1 MHVDG
6 SVLLIVVLVGVAV
19 WFLVRS
25 GQLAK
30 ARSALA
36 AEKNALERRVG
47 DAEREQRVTAE
58 RVATLSTQNETLAR
72 DNAALAKYRP
82 LVDVERTVQQARE
95 QLAAEAAQAQQQIDD
110 ERRRAN
116 DAIQAH
122 MTRAGNEATSIVQQ
136 ARDQASAVGAEASA
150 RLIAA
155 QVQAEDVLR
164 QARAQA
170 EEIAGEALTAKDNL
184 EVYRREATAL
194 KNQIEGYGHEYVVP
208 AHSLLDDLAE
218 EFGFAEAG
226 EKLKA
231 ARQHT
236 RRLVKEERAATCDY
250 VEANRRETAVAFV
263 IDAFNGKVDSVLARV
278 KADNAGTLR
287 QEILDAQ
294 SLVNLNGR
302 AFRNARIE
310 QEYLDSRLEELRW
323 SAVAQE
329 LKNAEREEQR
339 RVKEQI
345 REEEKARRE
354 YERAMKDAAKEE
366 EAIKK
371 AMEKVRKE
379 VGKASDEQRERYE
392 AQLQDLM
399 HKLQEAEQKNQRAL
413 SMAQQTKTG
422 HVYIISN
429 IGSFGEDVYKI
440 GLTRRLEPLDRIKE
454 LGDAS
459 VPFEF
464 DVHALIV
471 SDDAPALER
480 SLHRHFL
487 ALQINKVNPR
497 KEFFRVPL
505 RQIRTE
511 LEGMGIQA
519 AWTMAAQ
526 AAEYRESTAIDKAIA
541 ENPASLEAW
550 INRQLVLDPV
560 VMDDASDEAAAA
572 E

>member
-1 MHVDG
+1 MRALEDSEFRLTVLSGGRVDA
-6 SVLLIVVLVGVAV
+6 SFLLTVILACVVAWL
-19 WFLVRS
+19 LVRN
-25 GQLAK
+25 GRLAK
-30 ARSALA
+30 SRQALL
-36 AEKNALERRVG
+36 AEKVAL
-47 DAEREQRVTAE
+47 DA
-58 RVATLSTQNETLAR
+58 QNELLVR
-72 DNAALAKYRP
+72 ENASLAKYRP
-82 LVDVERTVQQARE
+82 LADVEHAVQEARE
-95 QLAAEAAQAQQQIDD
+95 RLAAEAAQAQQQIDD
-110 ERRRAN
+110 QRRLAN
-116 DAIQAH
+116 EAVQNQ
-122 MTRAGNEATSIVQQ
+122 MTRAAEEAAAVVQH
-136 ARDQASAVGAEASA
+136 ARGMTAASEIEAVS
-150 RLIAA
+150 RLAAA
-155 QVQAEDVLR
+155 QRGADDIVRE
-164 QARAQA
+164 ARARA
-170 EEIAGEALTAKDNL
+170 EEIAGEALAAKSSL
-184 EVYRREATAL
+184 QVYRSEAVAL
-194 KNQIEGYGHEYVVP
+194 KNKIEGYGHLYVLP
-208 AHSLLDDLAE
+208 AHSVLDELAE
-218 EFGFAEAG
+218 SVGFAEAG

-231 ARQHT
+231 ARQRT
-236 RRLVKEERAATCDY
+236 RSLVKKERAATCEY
-250 VEANRRETAVAFV
+250 AEANRRETAVAFIV
-263 IDAFNGKVDSVLARV
+263 DAFNGKVDSVLARV

-287 QEILDAQ
+287 QELLDAYA
-294 SLVNLNGR
+294 LVNLNGR

-323 SAVAQE
+323 AAVAHE

-339 RVKEQI
+339 RVKDQI

-354 YERAMKDAAKEE
+354 YERAMKEAAKEE
-366 EAIKK
+366 ETIKK

-379 VGKASDEQRERYE
+379 VGKANEEQRERYE
-392 AQLQDLM
+392 AQLQELM
-399 HKLQEAEQKNQRAL
+399 LKLQEAEQKNQRAL

-464 DVHALIV
+464 DVHALIA

-519 AWTMAAQ
+519 AWTMAAE
-526 AAEYRESTAIDKAIA
+526 AAEYRESLAIDKAIA
-541 ENPASLEAW
+541 DNPASLEAW
-550 INRQLVLDPV
+550 VNRQLVLDPV
-560 VMDDASDEAAAA
+560 VVDEAIDEVAAA